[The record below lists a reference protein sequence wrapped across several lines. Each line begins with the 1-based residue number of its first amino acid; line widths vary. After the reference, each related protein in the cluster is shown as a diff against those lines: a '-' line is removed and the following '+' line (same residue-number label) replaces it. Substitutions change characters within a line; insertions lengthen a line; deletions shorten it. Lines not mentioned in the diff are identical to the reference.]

1 MLASHLRLDERHV
14 VRSSDGRHNI
24 LIDKELFVAI
34 LRKALAS
41 VTVDDDWY
49 LDRYQDVRS
58 AIARGEFR
66 SAHDH
71 FVRFGYLEGR
81 LPYAIPVDEA
91 FYLAHNPDVKAGI
104 EAGALPDAATHFY
117 MSGASE
123 GRLPSEGFT
132 LFVLG

>member
-14 VRSSDGRHNI
+14 VRTSDGKHNI
-24 LIDKELFVAI
+24 LIDKDLLVSI
-34 LRKALAS
+34 LKKALTA
-41 VTVDDDWY
+41 VNVDDEWY
-49 LDRYQDVRS
+49 LDRYQDVRT
-58 AIARGEFR
+58 AIARGEFK
-66 SAHDH
+66 SARDH

-91 FYLAHNPDVKAGI
+91 YYLDHNPDVRAGI

-132 LFVLG
+132 LFILG